1 MFFEQKKPGTPGQKV
16 LVVVEGLGPWSSNP
30 ACVYR
35 LVSPS
40 LFFLPPLLKHSI
52 GALFIY
58 LSLLYYW
65 NSFQVDFGTFM
76 AEFLLL
82 SFTFGTKM
90 MPTISCGE
98 KIDNWGIQHWSLR
111 MDSLPTSLAKV
122 SSCIISQ
129 EGRGHHLLLFE
140 WLTLQISEKAL
151 MIWWNQTRFSCDCVS
166 VN

>member
-1 MFFEQKKPGTPGQKV
+1 M
-16 LVVVEGLGPWSSNP
+16 GLGPWSSNP

-65 NSFQVDFGTFM
+65 NSFQVDFSTFV

-98 KIDNWGIQHWSLR
+98 KNRQLGNPALEFKNGY
-111 MDSLPTSLAKV
+111 SLPTSLAKV